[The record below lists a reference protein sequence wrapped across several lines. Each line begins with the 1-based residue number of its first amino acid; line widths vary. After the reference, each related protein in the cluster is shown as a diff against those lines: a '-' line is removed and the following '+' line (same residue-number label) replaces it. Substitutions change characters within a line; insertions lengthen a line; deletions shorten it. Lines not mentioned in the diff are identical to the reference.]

1 MRWSCVWLLVLVAC
15 AKAGPFSGNPQ
26 DVIDANNS
34 LGGNNGDAGDPFHH
48 DANAAMV
55 DATPDAKEIDARP
68 IDAPPGVQ
76 TITLSQTATST
87 LLANNAIACEF
98 TVDPGT
104 DAATYSRVFDLGS
117 AGVVG
122 PLTLSSISF
131 QVEDCESENDNGATV
146 GVSVGTYT
154 GTVGDTIDP
163 TKISIIATNTNVAV
177 PEVDEGSNSTPGA
190 TVTAPLAATIPAKSL
205 MIVEVNAPDGD
216 DVFQFFMGTNA
227 SGQSGDSYFAAP
239 NCKPPGATPTGHGNG
254 REARG
259 RLPAHGDRY
268 VHAVIPA
275 RA

>member
-55 DATPDAKEIDARP
+55 DATPDAKQIDARP

-104 DAATYSRVFDLGS
+104 DA
-117 AGVVG
+117 
-122 PLTLSSISF
+122 
-131 QVEDCESENDNGATV
+131 
-146 GVSVGTYT
+146 
-154 GTVGDTIDP
+154 
-163 TKISIIATNTNVAV
+163 
-177 PEVDEGSNSTPGA
+177 
-190 TVTAPLAATIPAKSL
+190 
-205 MIVEVNAPDGD
+205 
-216 DVFQFFMGTNA
+216 
-227 SGQSGDSYFAAP
+227 
-239 NCKPPGATPTGHGNG
+239 
-254 REARG
+254 
-259 RLPAHGDRY
+259 
-268 VHAVIPA
+268 
-275 RA
+275 